1 MQDVVH
7 HQAPTPAGFHANVPD
22 STCLRCLAYLKKEG
36 FPKKALTP
44 VATKGQMLNQGPG
57 VSFKLWYPKRAF
69 IKQGTLNMVH
79 HFCAVVPLK
88 GPLFKSGTI
97 ADGQNSDQLAG
108 GMSNSCEHSIV
119 RFVHP
124 LQTNTPARKKKKE
137 AKQKRSARNEVVTT
151 IGPSFRVGD
160 EQLGRIGS
168 RGIVVKRWRGCGTR
182 SQKPCSRGLGGRNGE
197 FEDFSTCWPHY
208 LPKSTPKW

>member
-57 VSFKLWYPKRAF
+57 DSFKLWYPKRAF

-88 GPLFKSGTI
+88 GPLFKSGTNV
-97 ADGQNSDQLAG
+97 DGQNSDQLAG
-108 GMSNSCEHSIV
+108 GMSNSCEHSPICPSTANK
-119 RFVHP
+119 HP
-124 LQTNTPARKKKKE
+124 CEKKKKE
-137 AKQKRSARNEVVTT
+137 AKQKRSAARSSHNDRPLV
-151 IGPSFRVGD
+151 
-160 EQLGRIGS
+160 S
-168 RGIVVKRWRGCGTR
+168 R
-182 SQKPCSRGLGGRNGE
+182 
-197 FEDFSTCWPHY
+197 
-208 LPKSTPKW
+208 